1 MNNFINTIK
10 ESFIEIF
17 KSPLSLATLIG
28 VIILI
33 LALIKFRRIK
43 LDAKIMSR
51 IGIALALATI
61 LHLIKIVDLPN
72 GAGSINLGSMVPILI
87 ISFIYGPEIGML
99 AGFLFGVI
107 YLILSP
113 YILHPIQVLFDYP
126 LPFMAIG
133 LAGYFKNKKL
143 IGAFI
148 GMFVR
153 FIFHFISGV
162 LFFGQF
168 APDGWSPTL
177 YSLIVNGSVVGGNL
191 IVVLVIIALLP
202 LNRIIEKS
210 SSLHSKQL

>member
-1 MNNFINTIK
+1 MDNFINTLK
-10 ESFIEIF
+10 EGFTEIF
-17 KSPLSLATLIG
+17 KNPLSLATLIG
-28 VIILI
+28 VVILI
-33 LALIKFRRIK
+33 LALIKFKKIN

-87 ISFIYGPEIGML
+87 IAFMYGPEIGML
-99 AGFLFGVI
+99 TGFLFGVI
-107 YLILSP
+107 YLIISP

-126 LPFMAIG
+126 LPFMAVG

-143 IGAFI
+143 LGTFV

-153 FIFHFISGV
+153 FIFHFISGF

-168 APDGWSPTL
+168 APEGWSPMI
-177 YSLIVNGSVVGGNL
+177 YSLVANGLVVGGNL
-191 IVVLVIIALLP
+191 IVVLIIIALLP
-202 LNRIIEKS
+202 INRIIKTS
-210 SSLHSKQL
+210 NNFTL